1 MVSLIIS
8 LFIIIGFFAF
18 VLYSDRVSLSAK
30 TARLSRIIL
39 AVLFFVGILLC
50 TASVVLLTLNINNLK
65 IDAMAKDVIWDSF
78 DLFIIAD
85 SAFIVFG
92 IIITLVSS
100 LLKSKLRVMIPFIL
114 PMWAAISYF
123 WTYIFTVWSD
133 FLAFEAT
140 PYILLFGIGVSF
152 LLVISSLP
160 DIQRRITVLSDPVR
174 VEGIK
179 TQRAGKKKY
188 REDQKK
194 EKKRIARLKKKL
206 KHPER

>member
-18 VLYSDRVSLSAK
+18 VFYSDRVSLSAK

-174 VEGIK
+174 VESIK

-206 KHPER
+206 KHPEH